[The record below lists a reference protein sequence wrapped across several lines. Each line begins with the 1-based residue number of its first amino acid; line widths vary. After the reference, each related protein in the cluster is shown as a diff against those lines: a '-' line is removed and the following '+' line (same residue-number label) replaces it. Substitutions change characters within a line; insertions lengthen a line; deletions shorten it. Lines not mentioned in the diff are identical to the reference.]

1 MWMQEGASLGLALHG
16 PGDKASR
23 PNTESDAFLS
33 HFTTGS
39 AFAPHT
45 DAPRSPTRRTPAPQ
59 GAPAGVRA
67 SEACF

>member
-1 MWMQEGASLGLALHG
+1 MWLQEGASLCLALHG

-23 PNTESDAFLS
+23 PNTKAMLFCCISRLVV
-33 HFTTGS
+33 
-39 AFAPHT
+39 AFAPQT
-45 DAPRSPTRRTPAPQ
+45 DAPCSPTRRTPAPQ